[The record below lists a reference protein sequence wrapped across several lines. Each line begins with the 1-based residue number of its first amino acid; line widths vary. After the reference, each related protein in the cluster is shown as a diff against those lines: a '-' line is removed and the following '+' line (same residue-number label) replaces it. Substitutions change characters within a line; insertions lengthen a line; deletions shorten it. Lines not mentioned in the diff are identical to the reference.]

1 MNNELIDKP
10 MAEEVKYSARKKVKT
25 KDNVNKSVNVEEVE
39 NGFIITVEKD
49 WRDKK
54 DGYQSECKK
63 YISKDN
69 PFDNEKKEGE
79 TNTLGDSLESFL
91 NGGGDIEVNTD

>member
-1 MNNELIDKP
+1 MNDSPIKDT
-10 MAEEVKYSARKKVKT
+10 MASTDYSTITKKVK
-25 KDNVNKSVNVEEVE
+25 KDDVDKEVRVEQVE
-39 NGFIITVEKD
+39 NGYIIIIEKS

-54 DGYQSECKK
+54 EDYQCETKK

-79 TNTLGDSLESFL
+79 TNNLGDSLESFL
-91 NGGGDIEVNTD
+91 NDGGDVEIDE

>member
-1 MNNELIDKP
+1 MNNSLKEVP
-10 MAEEVKYSARKKVKT
+10 MASTNYSTITKNVKKDDVDKEVR
-25 KDNVNKSVNVEEVE
+25 VEQVE
-39 NGFIITVEKD
+39 NGYIITIDKS

-54 DGYQSECKK
+54 DGYQCETKK

-79 TNTLGDSLESFL
+79 SNTLGDSLESFL
-91 NGGGDIEVNTD
+91 NDGGDIEIDE

>member
-1 MNNELIDKP
+1 MNDSPIIGTMASTNYSTTSKKVNKDNIDK
-10 MAEEVKYSARKKVKT
+10 EVR
-25 KDNVNKSVNVEEVE
+25 VEQVE
-39 NGFIITVEKD
+39 NGYIITIEKS
-49 WRDKK
+49 WKDKK
-54 DGYQSECKK
+54 EGYQCETKK

-91 NGGGDIEVNTD
+91 NGGGDVEIDE